1 MTCGLKVTNE
11 STPRWE
17 EISSHIT
24 RVAVLASVGVNDPYL
39 KCQTESRSRPSVM
52 ARSLQPVMP
61 LQKESVKNIRLA
73 EIGTLTSV
81 ILV

>member
-39 KCQTESRSRPSVM
+39 KCQTKSRSRPSVM
-52 ARSLQPVMP
+52 ARSLQLMP